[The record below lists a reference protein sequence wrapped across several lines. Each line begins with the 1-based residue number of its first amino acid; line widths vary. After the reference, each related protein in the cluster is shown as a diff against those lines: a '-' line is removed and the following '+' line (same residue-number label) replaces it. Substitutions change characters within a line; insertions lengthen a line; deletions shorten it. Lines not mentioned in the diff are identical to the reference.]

1 MRLAPADFGTIQPTY
16 IRDVWPVANENRSG
30 FFARLMAAR
39 EASRRREANRIIG
52 QYRHLIDDG
61 GD

>member
-1 MRLAPADFGTIQPTY
+1 
-16 IRDVWPVANENRSG
+16 
-30 FFARLMAAR
+30 MAAL
-39 EASRRREANRIIG
+39 EESRRREANRIIG